1 MSDWIAIDWGT
12 SNLRVWLVSE
22 SGEVRDHRLSDKGM
36 GQLEPAGFE
45 PALIALI
52 DDWLSEGEVTQAVA
66 CGMVGARKGWIE
78 APYAAVPCKPEQTD
92 GVQAPVTDPRL
103 SVTILP
109 GLSQITPSANVM
121 RGEETQIAGYLAA
134 NPRFDGVI
142 CMPGTHTKWVNV
154 SAGKVDS
161 FQTCMTGELF
171 ALLSKQ
177 SVLRHSLSGDGWSDD
192 AFDAALSE
200 CLTRPASFG
209 ARLFELRA
217 ADLLQ
222 GQAAADAKARLS
234 GMLIGL
240 ELASAKA
247 YWLGQQVVL
256 IGDARLSALYQKGLG
271 AQGLAATL
279 ADATAMTLAGL
290 GAAYKYQTGG
300 TE

>member
-12 SNLRVWLVSE
+12 SNLRVWRV
-22 SGEVRDHRLSDKGM
+22 GENGEIRDHRQSDKGM

-45 PALIALI
+45 PVLLSLV
-52 DDWLSEGEVTQAVA
+52 DDWLNADVVTRAVA
-66 CGMVGARKGWIE
+66 CGMVGARQGWIE
-78 APYAAVPCKPEQTD
+78 APYAAVPCKPEQAD
-92 GVQAPVTDPRL
+92 GVRAPVTDPRL

-142 CMPGTHTKWVNV
+142 CMPGTHTKWVHV
-154 SAGKVDS
+154 SAGEVIS

-200 CLTRPASFG
+200 CLTRPASLG
-209 ARLFELRA
+209 VRLFELRA

-222 GQAAADAKARLS
+222 GQSAGEAKARLS

-240 ELASAKA
+240 ELASAKP

-256 IGDARLSALYQKGLG
+256 IGDAGLCALYQKGLG
-271 AQGLAATL
+271 TQGVAATL

-300 TE
+300 AE

>member
-12 SNLRVWLVSE
+12 NNLRVWLVSE
-22 SGEVRDHRLSDKGM
+22 SGEIRDHRQSDKGM
-36 GQLEPAGFE
+36 GQLEPTGFE
-45 PALIALI
+45 PALIALVE
-52 DDWLSEGEVTQAVA
+52 DWLNEGGVTPAVA
-66 CGMVGARKGWIE
+66 CCKVGARQGWIK
-78 APYAAVPCKPEQTD
+78 APYAEVPCKPEQAD
-92 GVQAPVTDPRL
+92 SVHAPVTDPRL

-109 GLSQITPSANVM
+109 GLSQIAPSANVM
-121 RGEETQIAGYLAA
+121 RGEETQIAGYIAA

-142 CMPGTHTKWVNV
+142 CMPGTHTKWVHV
-154 SAGKVDS
+154 SAGEVIS

-222 GQAAADAKARLS
+222 GQSAGEAKARLS

-240 ELASAKA
+240 DLASAKP
-247 YWLGQQVVL
+247 YWLGQRVVL
-256 IGDARLSALYQKGLG
+256 IGDAGLSVLYQKGLA
-271 AQGLAATL
+271 AQGVAATL
-279 ADATAMTLAGL
+279 TDETAMTLAGL

-300 TE
+300 TA